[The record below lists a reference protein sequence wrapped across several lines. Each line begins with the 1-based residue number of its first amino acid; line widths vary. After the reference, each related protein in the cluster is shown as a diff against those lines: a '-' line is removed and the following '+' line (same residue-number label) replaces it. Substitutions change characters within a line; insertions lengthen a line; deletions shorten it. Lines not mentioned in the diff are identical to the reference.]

1 MSCLKRLNFF
11 RGAALLSFLDL
22 LSSLLLSLVFLFT
35 YQQHMLIYSL
45 QRQAIVLHSQHQ
57 HGTNGLELEHIRTK
71 LKRVR

>member
-45 QRQAIVLHSQHQ
+45 QRQAIVLHSQH
-57 HGTNGLELEHIRTK
+57 GTNSLELEHIRTR